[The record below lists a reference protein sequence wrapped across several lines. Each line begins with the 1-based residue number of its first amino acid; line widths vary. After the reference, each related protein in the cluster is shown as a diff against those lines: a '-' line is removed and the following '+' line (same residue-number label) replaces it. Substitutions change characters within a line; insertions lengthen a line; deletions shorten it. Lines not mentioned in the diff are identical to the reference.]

1 MASLVPIESIWRAF
15 LTSSELP
22 VSCHRL
28 LPDGNPYEQLARD
41 LHLVIFFLQISLYNG
56 NSSEL
61 NIFYTYRSL
70 DPELLAGPMSDHVRV
85 IHISKNPLL
94 EVADLR
100 LFENVKRTDLM
111 VTMIENNI
119 KTVTPPSKPSNIYS
133 LNLGRNA
140 IASVTGDML
149 RNLLGVKYLYFYEVR
164 IFFSHTLLSYVSLH
178 YSTILSKDKNTYT
191 IYSNLTGKSTEI
203 ATNSPTKIGVCMF

>member
-70 DPELLAGPMSDHVRV
+70 DPELLAGPMSDRVRV

-140 IASVTGDML
+140 IARVTGDML

-164 IFFSHTLLSYVSLH
+164 IFFFFCILYCHTSVCIIVQSCP
-178 YSTILSKDKNTYT
+178 K
-191 IYSNLTGKSTEI
+191 
-203 ATNSPTKIGVCMF
+203 TKTHTQYIVI